1 MRSEQDLSEP
11 VRDEAVSGR
20 DGSLARR
27 GTDEPAGRGED
38 ALTRGLCALAN
49 SPYAIVLVGG
59 VGMLLFVG
67 DLGAYPIYTKGE
79 PREAIRVLD
88 IVQGGGWILP
98 TQGGI
103 GLPWKPPL
111 MYWLSALVSLAFGRV
126 NEWTVR
132 LPSGLFAAGGMVV
145 CYAYVRR
152 LFDAPTA
159 LLSALILGT
168 TFQYQQAGTAA
179 RVDMTLSFFMEVAFF
194 EFLAIA
200 DGLTARRMLLYVA
213 LALAVL
219 AKGPVG
225 VALPAAVALVW
236 IAVYRRWRLFGELK
250 LFRGGALVALMA
262 GGWYAAATAIGG
274 AAFVRRQILEENLYR
289 LLPNPAFREPHAHAF
304 YFVELALL
312 AGFLPWSA
320 LLPQTLLQFIRRR
333 LFANPRVGYLL
344 VWFVT
349 VLLFYNVVQSKRGV
363 YLLALYPAAA
373 ALTGLGLSDTLIY
386 AGASRRW
393 VAILQKGGGLF
404 VLAAGVAGAAG
415 AFALRSLGLQEL
427 EGLLAR
433 AGLNAPALA
442 GELDSALS
450 GVRPLGALASVALVA
465 AGFWMLCGRAL
476 SARLFAGLLAATSV
490 VILVSHFVIVPALAN
505 TLTLRGFTAESMRLV
520 GGETVADVGSV
531 NYDIAFYSRRV
542 IPTVP
547 VRDIGNFAY
556 LFCSER
562 DYRLI
567 PARTRADFVPLL
579 RSGPTDLGGGGRML
593 LLKRAGKAL
602 AGTSGVPRTAAL

>member
-1 MRSEQDLSEP
+1 M
-11 VRDEAVSGR
+11 RDEAVGGR
-20 DGSLARR
+20 DGSLARG

-38 ALTRGLCALAN
+38 ALSRGFCALAN
-49 SPYAIVLVGG
+49 SPYAILLVGG

-67 DLGAYPIYTKGE
+67 NLGAYPIYTKGE

-111 MYWLSALVSLAFGRV
+111 MYWLSAFVSLACGRV

-168 TFQYQQAGTAA
+168 TFQYEQAGTAA
-179 RVDMTLSFFMEVAFF
+179 RVDMTLSFFTEVAFF

-200 DGLTARRMLLYVA
+200 EGLTARRMLLYGA
-213 LALAVL
+213 LALAIL

-225 VALPAAVALVW
+225 VVLPAAVALVW

-250 LFRGGALVALMA
+250 LFRGGALVTLMA

-320 LLPQTLLQFIRRR
+320 LLPQTLSQFLRRR

-344 VWFVT
+344 VWFLI

-373 ALTGLGLSDTLIY
+373 ALTGLALSDTLIY

-404 VLAAGVAGAAG
+404 VLAAGVAGA
-415 AFALRSLGLQEL
+415 FALRSLGTREL

-433 AGLNAPALA
+433 AGLDAPALA
-442 GELDSALS
+442 GELESALS
-450 GVRPLGALASVALVA
+450 GVRPLGALASVVLVA
-465 AGFWMLCGRAL
+465 AGFWMLCGRTL

-531 NYDIAFYSRRV
+531 NYAIAFYSRRV

-567 PARTRADFVPLL
+567 PARMRADFVPLL

-602 AGTSGVPRTAAL
+602 AGATGALRAAAL